1 MPPNAYD
8 RTEGSLGRP
17 TRDGS
22 SRMDGIGYIP
32 TFGGG
37 VHRSGTH
44 ERVASALAISNR
56 RRCGCAPA
64 MNFADLAGHL
74 SGHTMVCSMPGKA
87 HSPKR
92 I

>member
-1 MPPNAYD
+1 MAPSERVWAFVPPNAYD

-44 ERVASALAISNR
+44 EQVASAVASSGLED
-56 RRCGCAPA
+56 A
-64 MNFADLAGHL
+64 MVRSL
-74 SGHTMVCSMPGKA
+74 
-87 HSPKR
+87 
-92 I
+92 